1 MEPWP
6 PVDDD
11 ALTAELGAALWD
23 AGPVPEEFLT
33 AARAAFAWRNVEAE
47 LALAELMFDSACDA
61 EPAGLTRSA
70 GSARTLSFRS
80 GSVVLEIEVTDT
92 GIVGQLTPACGGRVS
107 AQTAAGTYDEA
118 PVDAVG
124 FFSLA
129 VPPPGP
135 VRLRAR
141 TDGYAVA
148 TTWVSLR

>member
-11 ALTAELGAALWD
+11 ALTAELGAALWNT
-23 AGPVPEEFLT
+23 GPVPEEFLT
-33 AARAAFAWRNVEAE
+33 AARAAFAWRHVDTD

-61 EPAGLTRSA
+61 EPAGLTRSSGA
-70 GSARTLSFRS
+70 TRTLSFRS
-80 GSVVLEIEVTDT
+80 GPVVLEIEVTDD
-92 GIVGQLTPACGGRVS
+92 GIVGQLSPPRGGRVS

-124 FFSLA
+124 FFSLSA
-129 VPPPGP
+129 PPPGP

-141 TDGYAVA
+141 TDRYAVA
-148 TTWVSLR
+148 TAWVSLR

>member
-1 MEPWP
+1 MEQWP

-33 AARAAFAWRNVEAE
+33 AARAAFAWRNVDAE
-47 LALAELMFDSACDA
+47 LTLAELTFDSACDA

-70 GSARTLSFRS
+70 GSTRTLSFRS
-80 GSVVLEIEVTDT
+80 GPVVLEVEVSAA
-92 GIVGQLTPACGGRVS
+92 GIVGQLSPPRGGRVS
-107 AQTAAGTYDEA
+107 AQTASGTYDEA

-129 VPPPGP
+129 APPPGP
-135 VRLRAR
+135 VQLRAR
-141 TDGYAVA
+141 TAGYAVA
-148 TTWVSLR
+148 TAWVSLR